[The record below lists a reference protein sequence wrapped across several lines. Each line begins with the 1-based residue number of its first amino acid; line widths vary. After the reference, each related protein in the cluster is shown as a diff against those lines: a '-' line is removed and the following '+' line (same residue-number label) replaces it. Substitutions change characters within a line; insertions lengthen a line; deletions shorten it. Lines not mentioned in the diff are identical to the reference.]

1 MPRSSVLFRNPF
13 LEGKDASDFAS
24 HFFAQLARLAG
35 YFASL
40 DCSILQAAVV
50 DTNADQLELTS
61 PCFVACL
68 GYFARSED
76 ASVYSYSMDG
86 LSDIGK
92 LFELFRSG
100 PNGAMTQLVHMT
112 ELLLTLLERCPRKT
126 MDAITNFFVLA
137 DSIIQETTQKLPYTS
152 VSSQQAIRYKKNL
165 SLGHRLFTM
174 ASGAVEV
181 VMDKFLSQFSADCV
195 NRLIPNMYSTL
206 SASLLNSSKEVVD
219 LVEKHRADHPDVP
232 QAYTAETIA
241 NEWRFGVLGKLIR
254 SRQMQLRVAAVSSM
268 STELVNMW
276 KRCNDTGDDDG
287 PGQQYLR
294 YFSGFLASIGLVDY
308 LFGPTCHPEITQE
321 SSNIIGF
328 LVVTR
333 TFTTAQADLFWQTVT
348 STQDPRVADALVRMI
363 AKITHLMVP
372 EQLGCMWEH
381 LERLPL
387 EALTS
392 FMRDLCE
399 TMIKA
404 QITKLGMHPSPPL
417 TSMTPIKFVLRL
429 VQESSVFDA
438 QGSPVSA
445 EIQNFAVPKF
455 KELVQYAATMEMR
468 QEIILNCLRD
478 IAEKKPTTTGSIT
491 ALWAVI
497 RASASR
503 ELVTLVEEHD
513 LTHLLIEDLEA
524 TIAYARQLGPF
535 PVLSNPVSAARREII
550 FTIIGQHGS
559 VISTE
564 DGRRLWDCLVGDGA
578 ACHEDRKSAWQFL
591 GAAQKRPLHAQNPFL
606 VACLHQYLPALPPS
620 CYCEGTLEFVRDAL
634 LPLVDDPNSTI
645 FDEEGRLETDAIEL
659 LWQMIL
665 AAPPKSI
672 EKDAIHILVN
682 DIYVD
687 SQLLLSFP
695 LHRARKVHSGLL
707 NRCLEQMAAAAHK
720 LRNFTEGTRD
730 GDDDPMIIVPT
741 DDQQKGEELKFTRSL
756 AVLRTFL
763 RTLQT
768 KSHFAA
774 PDLRSLMLQSPG
786 AMEGDSAQLKYQ
798 SFDGDEQSEVKPLNI
813 GIHNTAASLLASL
826 REATGFD
833 NYRIFYR
840 GAPLAPTEDQ
850 ICASLE
856 DLDIHDGLILVKRET
871 DVVSSPVRIK
881 PGASPLEIE
890 ILSHFKDLW
899 EYLSMDEK
907 LAREVF
913 VSQWREKQ
921 PY

>member
-1 MPRSSVLFRNPF
+1 M
-13 LEGKDASDFAS
+13 
-24 HFFAQLARLAG
+24 AG
-35 YFASL
+35 YFATL
-40 DCSILQAAVV
+40 DCSILQSAVT
-50 DTNADQLELTS
+50 DQKADQLELAS

-76 ASVYSYSMDG
+76 SSVHSYSVEG

-92 LFELFRSG
+92 LFELFHSG
-100 PNGAMTQLVHMT
+100 SNGAMAQLVHMT

-126 MDAITNFFVLA
+126 MDAITQFFVLA
-137 DSIIQETTQKLPYTS
+137 DSIMLETAQKFPYAPA
-152 VSSQQAIRYKKNL
+152 SSPQAIRYKKNL
-165 SLGHRLFTM
+165 SLGHRLFAM
-174 ASGAVEV
+174 ASDAVDV

-195 NRLIPNMYSTL
+195 NRLIPNMSSTL
-206 SASLLNSSKEVVD
+206 CISLHNSSKEVTD

-232 QAYTAETIA
+232 QAYTAEAIA
-241 NEWRFGVLGKLIR
+241 NEWRFGILEKLIR

-268 STELVNMW
+268 STELVGMW
-276 KRCNDTGDDDG
+276 KKYNDSGDEDG
-287 PGQQYLR
+287 TGQQYLR
-294 YFSGFLASIGLVDY
+294 YFSGFLASIGIVDY
-308 LFGPTCHPEITQE
+308 LVGPTCHPEITQE

-328 LVVTR
+328 LIVTR
-333 TFTTAQADLFWQTVT
+333 TFTTAHAHLFWQTVT
-348 STQDPRVADALVRMI
+348 SAQDPRVADALIRMI
-363 AKITHLMVP
+363 AKIANLMIP
-372 EQLGCMWEH
+372 EQIGYMWEH

-387 EALTS
+387 DALTS
-392 FMRDLCE
+392 CMRDLCE
-399 TMIKA
+399 NMVKA
-404 QITKLGMHPSPPL
+404 QISKLALIPSPHS
-417 TSMTPIKFVLRL
+417 TSMTPLKFLLRL
-429 VQESSVFDA
+429 VRESSVFDA
-438 QGSPVSA
+438 QGSPASA
-445 EIQNFAVPKF
+445 EIQSFAVTRF
-455 KELVQYAATMEMR
+455 KDLVQYASTMEMR
-468 QEIILNCLRD
+468 REIILNCLRD
-478 IAEKKPTTTGSIT
+478 ISEKKPTTTGSIT
-491 ALWAVI
+491 ALWVVI
-497 RASASR
+497 RSSACR
-503 ELVTLVEEHD
+503 ELVTLVEEHN
-513 LTHLLIEDLEA
+513 LIHLIVEDLEA

-550 FTIIGQHGS
+550 FAIIGQHGYAVS
-559 VISTE
+559 PE
-564 DGRRLWDCLVGDGA
+564 DGRRLWNCLVGDGA

-591 GAAQKRPLHAQNPFL
+591 NAAPKRPFQPANPFL
-606 VACLHQYLPALPPS
+606 AACLHQYLPELPPS

-634 LPLVDDPNSTI
+634 LPLVDDLNSTI

-665 AAPPKSI
+665 AAPIKSI
-672 EKDAIHILVN
+672 EKDAIHLLVN

-687 SQLLLSFP
+687 SKLLQSFP
-695 LHRARKVHSGLL
+695 LHRARRVHSGLL
-707 NRCLEQMAAAAHK
+707 NRCLEQMAAAAHR
-720 LRNFTEGTRD
+720 LRKFTERTPEV
-730 GDDDPMIIVPT
+730 DDDPMVLVPT
-741 DDQQKGEELKFTRSL
+741 EDQQKGEELKFTRSL
-756 AVLRTFL
+756 AVLRTLL

-786 AMEGDSAQLKYQ
+786 AVEGDSAQLKYQ

-826 REATGFD
+826 RAATGFD

-840 GAPLAPTEDQ
+840 GAPLTPNEDQ

-856 DLDIHDGLILVKRET
+856 DLDIRDGLILVKREM

-913 VSQWREKQ
+913 VPQRRKMQ